1 MSKGMSGGAS
11 ERAGNERLVGE
22 IERKDAR
29 DDEKAGAREHG
40 LPSIDKPESPENQ
53 RKTVACQ

>member
-1 MSKGMSGGAS
+1 MSGGAS

>member
-1 MSKGMSGGAS
+1 MGERASEQGMSDW
-11 ERAGNERLVGE
+11 L
-22 IERKDAR
+22 DTR